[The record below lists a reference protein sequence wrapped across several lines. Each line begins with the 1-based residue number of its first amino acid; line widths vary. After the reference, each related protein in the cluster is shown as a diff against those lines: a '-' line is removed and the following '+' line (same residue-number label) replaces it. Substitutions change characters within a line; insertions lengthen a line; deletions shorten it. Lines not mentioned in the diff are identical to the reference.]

1 MVHRA
6 LLGSMERFIG
16 VLLEH
21 YAGAL
26 PFWLSPT
33 QIYVIPVGNTHNKDA
48 HQIGKDLIEKEFR
61 VEIKDENETVSK
73 KIRDGEIQKIPY
85 MLVVGDKEIKSKSVR
100 VRDRKKGDIGMLKL
114 EKFIDKIN
122 KEIKN

>member
-1 MVHRA
+1 M
-6 LLGSMERFIG
+6 
-16 VLLEH
+16 
-21 YAGAL
+21 

-33 QIYVIPVGNTHNKDA
+33 QIYVIPVGNTHNKYA

-100 VRDRKKGDIGMLKL
+100 LRDRKKGDI
-114 EKFIDKIN
+114 
-122 KEIKN
+122 